1 MQSSSPPDG
10 LNIYEDHRAK
20 VIASVVAPAILAI
33 IAVALRLCARTVSK
47 ATLGWD
53 DYLIILA
60 LVRRSKIAR
69 AFTLDLQD
77 D

>member
-1 MQSSSPPDG
+1 MQLTDAPDG

-33 IAVALRLCARTVSK
+33 IAVGLRLCARTVSK

-53 DYLIILA
+53 DYLIVLA
-60 LVRRSKIAR
+60 LVRRSDIVR
-69 AFTLDLQD
+69 TFTLDCQSD
-77 D
+77 